1 MDKLEQLHAELNR
14 TYGSHFV
21 AYHRAHIAHINIRGR
36 SFYQDHKLLQKIY
49 EYLQDNVDVLGEKI
63 QACGLGAIPDSIGDT
78 IGYSDVIDSPV
89 SGTAED
95 LLHTVWEDLNTMIEV
110 YHGLGQAARDCNYP
124 DVDNM
129 AADHIGALAAF
140 AWKIEATLEIPGR
153 HHERTGY

>member
-1 MDKLEQLHAELNR
+1 MTNLDTLHQQLNR
-14 TYGSHFV
+14 AYGSNFV
-21 AYHRAHIAHINIRGR
+21 AYQRAHIAHINIRGR

-49 EYLQDNVDVLGEKI
+49 EYLQANTDVLGEKI
-63 QACGLGAIPDSIGDT
+63 QACGLGAIPESIADT
-78 IGYSDVIDSPV
+78 LNHSDVVDASV
-89 SGTAED
+89 AGTAED

-110 YHGLGQAARDCNYP
+110 YHGLGEAARMANYP

-129 AADHIGALAAF
+129 AADHIGVLATF